1 MPIRY
6 QLAISSEAKVDLA
19 AVWRS
24 DPESAGVLQATLEQ
38 IQADHLL
45 LESLTVRDF
54 GAYGT
59 EAFHV
64 DRWVDQQHRGR
75 NLWRLK
81 VWELE
86 GHGRQQ
92 YRVVYTLDPRVSRY
106 FVLGIFTRD
115 FDYDPNDARTRRVL
129 AAYDRLGIPNYQ

>member
-1 MPIRY
+1 VPIRY
-6 QLAISSEAKVDLA
+6 QLAISSEAKADLA

-38 IQADHLL
+38 IQADQLL
-45 LESLTVRDF
+45 LEILTVRDF

-64 DRWVDQQHRGR
+64 DRWVDQQRRGR

-86 GHGRQQ
+86 GHGRQR
-92 YRVVYTLDPRVSRY
+92 YRVVYTLDPRFSRY

-115 FDYDPNDARTRRVL
+115 FEYDPKDARTRRVL